1 MCVEPEGLP
10 ATSAVAWTVRRELE
24 LAEWSAHGRRLGA
37 VSRGVGWWIGDWLR
51 YGNARFGER
60 YVRAARL
67 TGYDVQTLMNMVYV
81 TSRFDPSRRRED
93 LSFSHHAELAALEPA
108 EQERWLSHASSEH
121 LSVRCLREELR
132 RVRRA
137 LRAEDSAELDD
148 ASRSAAALVCPE
160 CGAGVLQPSHD
171 GA

>member
-1 MCVEPEGLP
+1 M
-10 ATSAVAWTVRRELE
+10 TTTTWRSELE
-24 LAEWSAHGRRLGA
+24 LRIRDWDDEGRRLGA
-37 VSRGVGWWIGDWLR
+37 VSRGVGWWVGDWLR

-81 TSRFDPSRRRED
+81 TSRFDPSRRREE

-108 EQERWLSHASSEH
+108 EQERWLSHASSER

-132 RVRRA
+132 RDRA
-137 LRAEDSAELDD
+137 PLSAVPSEALQ
-148 ASRSAAALVCPE
+148 AGPPAGELVCSE
-160 CGAGVLQPSHD
+160 CGCRFAGANP
-171 GA
+171 GRRIA